1 MPETNINRSIVNHSL
16 FSTLLPKI
24 NIIFI
29 KILVKE
35 NEISG
40 MVFFFF
46 KISDLL
52 RLNGDLKYNKFV
64 SIVIF
69 INITIDIMTD
79 GI

>member
-16 FSTLLPKI
+16 FSTLLSMT

-29 KILVKE
+29 EILVKE

-40 MVFFFF
+40 MVFFFC

-52 RLNGDLKYNKFV
+52 RQNGDLKYNKFV
-64 SIVIF
+64 SKVIF
-69 INITIDIMTD
+69 INIIIDIMTD

>member
-1 MPETNINRSIVNHSL
+1 MPETNINRSIVSHSL
-16 FSTLLPKI
+16 FSILLPKK

-29 KILVKE
+29 IILIKE
-35 NEISG
+35 NEISA

-52 RLNGDLKYNKFV
+52 KLNGDLKYNKFV
-64 SIVIF
+64 SIVTF

>member
-1 MPETNINRSIVNHSL
+1 MPETNINKSIINHNL
-16 FSTLLPKI
+16 FSTLLPKK
-24 NIIFI
+24 NSIFI
-29 KILVKE
+29 IILVIE

-46 KISDLL
+46 KISDVL

-64 SIVIF
+64 SIVTF
-69 INITIDIMTD
+69 ISIIIDIRTD

>member
-16 FSTLLPKI
+16 FSTLSMT

-40 MVFFFF
+40 MVFFFC

-52 RLNGDLKYNKFV
+52 RQNGDLKYNKFV
-64 SIVIF
+64 SKVTF
-69 INITIDIMTD
+69 INIIIDIMTD